1 MRTPQFRN
9 HRGAVPVGQLVMVVG
24 LIVAAIVLA
33 KIGMASR
40 EADATVGA
48 ARTIATVAGS
58 DTAPTTAP
66 SAGEAMGAF
75 SVRTLQNTV
84 EAVAVPGTPTIVM
97 VSSETCGWCK
107 RALADL
113 GEMAAG
119 RPLPNLTLLTLEGAS
134 VGTPMVDKE
143 RIVGARLVG
152 PAGSA
157 DQVLLTFRY
166 PGTPTFVAIDRNGR
180 VVKTMPG
187 YPIRE
192 EMRHWFA
199 VMVGDQETP

>member
-1 MRTPQFRN
+1 
-9 HRGAVPVGQLVMVVG
+9 MVAG
-24 LIVAAIVLA
+24 LITAAIVLA
-33 KIGMASR
+33 KVGMASR
-40 EADATVGA
+40 EADATA
-48 ARTIATVAGS
+48 AAASTIATVAGS
-58 DTAPTTAP
+58 DTAPTGAP
-66 SAGEAMGAF
+66 TAGEAMGAF

-84 EAVAVPGTPTIVM
+84 EPVAVSGKPTIVM

-134 VGTPMVDKE
+134 VGAPMVEKE

-152 PAGSA
+152 PAGGS

-192 EMRHWFA
+192 EMQHWFA

>member
-1 MRTPQFRN
+1 MRIPLFRN
-9 HRGAVPVGQLVMVVG
+9 RRGAIPVGQLVIVVCIIG
-24 LIVAAIVLA
+24 GAIVLA
-33 KIGMASR
+33 RIGMASR
-40 EADATVGA
+40 EAEQSAVA
-48 ARTIATVAGS
+48 ARTMATVAGS

-66 SAGEAMGAF
+66 SAAEAMGAF

-84 EAVAVPGTPTIVM
+84 EAVAVSGRPTIVM
-97 VSSETCGWCK
+97 VSSQTCGWCK

-113 GEMAAG
+113 GEMAGG
-119 RPLPNLTLLTLEGAS
+119 RPLTNLTLLTLEGAS
-134 VGTPMVDKE
+134 VGTPMVEKE
-143 RIVGARLVG
+143 SIVGARLVG
-152 PAGSA
+152 PAGSS

-199 VMVGDQETP
+199 VMVGDQDTP